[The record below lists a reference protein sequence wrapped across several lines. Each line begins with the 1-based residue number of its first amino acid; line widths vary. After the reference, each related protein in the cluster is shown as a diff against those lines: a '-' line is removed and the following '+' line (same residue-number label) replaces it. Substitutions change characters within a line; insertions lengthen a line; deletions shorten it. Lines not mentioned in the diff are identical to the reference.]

1 MADAVT
7 ELNSD
12 QDTDPGTGAL
22 NQLVDGLDYPMFVVT
37 TTDGQERAGCLVG
50 FVTQASI
57 NPARLLV
64 CISANNHTAGVAA
77 RAPMLA
83 VHVLSSTQRDMATL
97 FGSTTG
103 DEVDKFAQC
112 SWTLG
117 PHGLP
122 VLTDCPRWLVGRV
135 LDRVPLGD
143 HVGHLLQAVESHGQT
158 ELSALTY
165 QQVRHLAPGHP
176 A

>member
-1 MADAVT
+1 MI
-7 ELNSD
+7 EPNSD
-12 QDTDPGTGAL
+12 QKSTQSGTETL
-22 NQLVDGLDYPMFVVT
+22 NQLVDGLDYPMFIVT
-37 TTDGQERAGCLVG
+37 TTDGRDRAGCLVG

-64 CISANNHTAGVAA
+64 CVSVNNHTSRVAA
-77 RAPMLA
+77 RASMLA
-83 VHVLSSTQRDMATL
+83 VHALAATQRDLAEL

-103 DEVDKFAQC
+103 DEVDKFAKC
-112 SWTLG
+112 SWKPG

-135 LDRVPLGD
+135 LERIPLGD
-143 HVGHLLQAVESHGQT
+143 HVGHLLEPVESRGQT
-158 ELSALTY
+158 EFSALTY
-165 QQVRHLAPGHP
+165 QQLRQLVPGHP